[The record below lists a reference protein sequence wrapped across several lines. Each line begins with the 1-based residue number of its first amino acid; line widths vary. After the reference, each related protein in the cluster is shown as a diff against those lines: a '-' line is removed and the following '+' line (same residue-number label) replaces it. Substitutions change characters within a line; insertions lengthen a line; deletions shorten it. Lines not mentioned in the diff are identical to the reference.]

1 VTDLGFV
8 IAGFTGILGGL
19 AVYAGTLAWRLRAAR
34 READAQ
40 DREAAAG
47 NRTPPGSE

>member
-19 AVYAGTLAWRLRAAR
+19 AVYAASLAWRLRAAQR
-34 READAQ
+34 DADAERPAPG
-40 DREAAAG
+40 DGEPA
-47 NRTPPGSE
+47 PGSE

>member
-1 VTDLGFV
+1 VTDVGFV

-34 READAQ
+34 REAAAPDAPDARDGQ
-40 DREAAAG
+40 PA
-47 NRTPPGSE
+47 PGSE